1 MFLCLLFMLAG
12 GLLSVDC
19 VRGRSATRE
28 KTEANDT
35 EGQAGEMASVLPH
48 GNLYR

>member
-1 MFLCLLFMLAG
+1 MLAC

-19 VRGRSATRE
+19 VCGESATRE
-28 KTEANDT
+28 KTEAHDT
-35 EGQAGEMASVLPH
+35 KGQTGEMASVLPH